1 MHKALKGTTMIS
13 RVCFKVEES
22 GGWCCLNPRWTVSF
36 SLISGSVWNYK
47 HTETYKRRHLSCV
60 SLPLAYLTCNGART
74 FNLIVILF
82 TLGRG
87 DQDSDANML
96 ISASWEFFN
105 HRCVSITSTKSWR
118 KYFLC
123 LCKSYQMLPVCDLKY
138 CWTGCYF
145 SFEEACIPFFFLY
158 SFCWLRVNN

>member
-1 MHKALKGTTMIS
+1 MLLCSSFWIRHIYLAGKLFMHKALKGSTMLS

-22 GGWCCLNPRWTVSF
+22 GGWCCLNPRWTISF

-74 FNLIVILF
+74 LNLIVILF

-96 ISASWEFFN
+96 ISASW
-105 HRCVSITSTKSWR
+105 
-118 KYFLC
+118 
-123 LCKSYQMLPVCDLKY
+123 D
-138 CWTGCYF
+138 
-145 SFEEACIPFFFLY
+145 FFLTRDVCLLLPLSPEENIFY
-158 SFCWLRVNN
+158 AYAKVTRCCQCVI